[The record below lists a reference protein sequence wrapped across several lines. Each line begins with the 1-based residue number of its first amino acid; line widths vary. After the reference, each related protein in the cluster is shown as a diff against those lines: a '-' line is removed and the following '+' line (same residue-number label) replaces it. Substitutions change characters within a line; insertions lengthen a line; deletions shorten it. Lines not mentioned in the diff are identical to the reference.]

1 MALSNENIFL
11 FLLISEER
19 VDVIIEE
26 ACNPSRTERLPNE
39 NLVQL
44 VKYIKEFSAKYV
56 YTHNTTS
63 KEPLT
68 ENIRKSMAINVKE
81 SAYANL
87 LSPRRKDTPSKNEVK
102 FFDKDQQIFNFARED
117 VFKNASTKIPARL
130 FPILS
135 SYIKSI
141 GQISCGRMRGTCW
154 LVRDKLIITNHHIY
168 QLFYKER
175 EELQNP
181 NLPITVT
188 FDYLHTGKPEH
199 NIAVGV
205 DEDHDPELENPHLD
219 YKFLQ
224 LEESECLQGRAP
236 LGLTV
241 RCRPLQEGL
250 VTIIGHPEGKEMQTE
265 TCIVV
270 SSHSWREKLQQR
282 HDKLV
287 QSQKDDPISAG
298 LNMTKHD
305 SLGCAQKYKDCLP
318 YDTSLFTGAS
328 GSPVFDLNGNIV
340 AIHTQGYTLDIEGG
354 KCSLMEFGVKFHAIC
369 EDLKR
374 RKLLDK
380 FFPNYNLGNDEE
392 RMDED

>member
-1 MALSNENIFL
+1 MYDTISL
-11 FLLISEER
+11 FSFHADEG

-26 ACNPSRTERLPNE
+26 ACDPRRTKRLPNE
-39 NLVQL
+39 NLVVL
-44 VKYIKEFSAKYV
+44 EKYIKEFTANYV
-56 YTHNTTS
+56 YTHSATS

-68 ENIRKSMAINVKE
+68 ENIRKSMARNVKA

-87 LSPRRKDTPSKNEVK
+87 LNPKKEDKPSKNEAK
-102 FFDKDQQIFNFARED
+102 FVEKDQQIFNFARED
-117 VFKNASTKIPARL
+117 VLKNASTKIPARL
-130 FPILS
+130 FLILTS
-135 SYIKSI
+135 HIKSI
-141 GQISCGRMRGTCW
+141 GQISCGRIRGTCW
-154 LVRDKLIITNHHIY
+154 LVRDKLVITNHHIY

-175 EELQNP
+175 EEQQNP
-181 NLPITVT
+181 HLPITVT
-188 FDYLHTGKPEH
+188 FDYLHMGKPEH
-199 NIAVGV
+199 IITVGV

-224 LEESECLQGRAP
+224 LEESKSLQGRAP

-241 RCRPLQEGL
+241 RCRPSQEGL
-250 VTIIGHPEGKEMQTE
+250 VTIVGHPEGKEMHIE
-265 TCIVV
+265 TCVVV

-282 HDKLV
+282 HDKFV
-287 QSQKDDPISAG
+287 QSQRDDPISAG

-305 SLGCAQKYKDCLP
+305 LSGCAEKYKDCLP

-328 GSPVFDLNGNIV
+328 GSPVFDQNGNIV

-369 EDLKR
+369 EDLRR

-380 FFPNYNLGNDEE
+380 FFPNYNLENDEE

>member
-1 MALSNENIFL
+1 MFSDDRLDW
-11 FLLISEER
+11 LIA
-19 VDVIIEE
+19 E

-44 VKYIKEFSAKYV
+44 GKYIKEFSAKYV
-56 YTHNTTS
+56 YTHSATS

-68 ENIRKSMAINVKE
+68 EKVRKSMTRNVKS
-81 SAYANL
+81 SAYASL
-87 LSPRRKDTPSKNEVK
+87 LGPRKKHQPNRNQAK
-102 FFDKDQQIFNFARED
+102 FVDDDQQIFNFARENL
-117 VFKNASTKIPARL
+117 FKNASTKIPARL
-130 FPILS
+130 LVLLY

-141 GQISCGRMRGTCW
+141 GQISCGSVRATCW
-154 LVRDKLIITNHHIY
+154 LVRDKLVITNHHVY
-168 QLFYKER
+168 QLFCKER

-188 FDYLHTGKPEH
+188 FDYLNMDKPEH
-199 NIAVGV
+199 IVTV
-205 DEDHDPELENPHLD
+205 DIDEIQDPELENPHLD

-224 LEESECLQGRAP
+224 LKECECLQDRAP

-241 RCRPLQEGL
+241 RCRSSQEGM
-250 VTIIGHPEGKEMQTE
+250 VTIIGHPEGKEMHIE

-270 SSHSWREKLQQR
+270 SSHSWRKILEQR
-282 HDKLV
+282 HDRLV
-287 QSQKDDPISAG
+287 QNQKDNPISAG

-305 SLGCAQKYKDCLP
+305 SLGCAEKYKDCLP

-380 FFPNYNLGNDEE
+380 FFPNYNLENDEE